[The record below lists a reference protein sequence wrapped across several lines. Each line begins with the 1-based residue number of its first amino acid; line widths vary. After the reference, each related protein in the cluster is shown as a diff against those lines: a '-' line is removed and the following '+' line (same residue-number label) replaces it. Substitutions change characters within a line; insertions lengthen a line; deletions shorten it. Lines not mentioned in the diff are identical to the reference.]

1 MILVVGGKFQGKLDF
16 VKENFDI
23 DADNI
28 FDCEKN
34 YLFNLTYKSSFDCKN
49 SSDYKNS
56 FDYKNSSD
64 YKCSSSHKYSVVDNF
79 ESYILKKT
87 EEGLKKLDLLVDFM
101 SINFQD
107 DTIII
112 CDDISNGL
120 VPIDTLERAYRENL
134 GHLLCHIAKEASE
147 VYSVLYGIGI
157 KI

>member
-34 YLFNLTYKSSFDCKN
+34 YLFNLTYKSSSDC
-49 SSDYKNS
+49 KNS
-56 FDYKNSSD
+56 FDYKN
-64 YKCSSSHKYSVVDNF
+64 SSSHKYSVVDNF